1 MYQQHNNNLF
11 YPNYGAALA
20 QNQNTV
26 LMNNQLQYQRQLN
39 PQQQQNLQRN
49 QQIQL
54 QNAQLH
60 QIQNNQVLKPQQIH
74 QPYQAHQH
82 HQQHN
87 IQNVQNLQKLQ
98 PNPNQKYHNVQA
110 NPTYIPKQVLMDNK
124 KTYNQPQLQKNQVNN
139 PKTVNQMPVQNIQ
152 QQTNKPQVLRAQA
165 KDQRVLLASSHL
177 NLGQTPTLEQ
187 VQVPAPTHVPT
198 QIAMPDQKKLLEQQ
212 KYHQAY
218 QNQPQMKI
226 EQKPYMDNLKN
237 TAIVFNNNQNNE
249 NKNKAQT
256 NIQAGEN
263 QTKKSA
269 TLMTVNSLAN
279 IPYNEYPI
287 AEYSNKPFF
296 NICGYGS
303 NSYNGK
309 IKDYNED
316 MNKNIVNFQKK
327 VAVNNSIPNISYFGI
342 FDGHGGD
349 KCSKFLKDNLD
360 KFLFNS
366 PNFPA
371 NPIESIRNA
380 FKTAEYQFYQTAVQN
395 GKLVDRSGS
404 CALIAL
410 IINDVVYAINLGDS
424 RALYSRDGGKEYYQ
438 ITRDHKPNDEK
449 ERNRIEKAGGKVYYA
464 NKTYINGKE
473 VTLKEEQYG
482 KGFTFPYRLE
492 PSGLAVS
499 FFI

>member
-226 EQKPYMDNLKN
+226 EQKPYVENLKN
-237 TAIVFNNNQNNE
+237 TAIMFNNNQNNE
-249 NKNKAQT
+249 NKNKTQT

-279 IPYNEYPI
+279 IDYNNYPI

-380 FKTAEYQFYQTAVQN
+380 FKTAEYQFYQKAVQN

-449 ERNRIEKAGGKVYYA
+449 ERNRIEKAGGNVYYA

-473 VTLKEEQYG
+473 VTLKEEQFG